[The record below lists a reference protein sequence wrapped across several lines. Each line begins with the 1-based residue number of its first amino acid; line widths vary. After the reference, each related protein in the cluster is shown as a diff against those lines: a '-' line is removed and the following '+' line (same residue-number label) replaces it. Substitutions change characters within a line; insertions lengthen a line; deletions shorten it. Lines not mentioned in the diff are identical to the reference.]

1 MNDEMPVLSLT
12 THAGRAHAVGPSV
25 VAAVEMAERL
35 GMRCVLAV
43 CEEAEAALPDSVG
56 KMIANGRLIVCHYDR
71 DLGVNMKWFPAR
83 RLYPEAPLVC
93 IDDDRIYRDGTIRAL
108 LDAAERFPEDFLCC
122 AWRRLFVD
130 DTGATAPYA
139 LAGEKKAVLHTG
151 QEVEEPTILPPGRF
165 VVEHWAACL
174 HPPGFGLG
182 YETEAVL
189 YAPKDDDSFLSA
201 LMARHGRTCR
211 VVPLAESPCK
221 RDLMREGD
229 PGTKAFFKE
238 SALGNQRRDG
248 WARTAAVIA
257 SYERDF
263 RRARERKT
271 A

>member
-1 MNDEMPVLSLT
+1 MKETVISMT
-12 THAGRAHAVGPSV
+12 THAGRAHAVGPAV
-25 VAAVEMAERL
+25 TAAVEMAERL
-35 GMRCVLAV
+35 GCKCVLSV
-43 CEEAEAALPDSVG
+43 CHEAAVALPNDLFAIPSLE
-56 KMIANGRLIVCHYDR
+56 IDLFDR

-83 RLYPEAPLVC
+83 RRFPDARLVC
-93 IDDDRIYRDGTIRAL
+93 IDDDRIYRDETIRAL
-108 LDAAERFPEDFLCC
+108 LAAADRFPNDFLCC

-151 QEVEEPTILPPGRF
+151 LEVEEPTILPPGCF

-182 YETEAVL
+182 DEIEAVH
-189 YAPKDDDSFLSA
+189 YAPFDDDSFLSA
-201 LMARHGRTCR
+201 LMARRGKTCR

-238 SALGNQRRDG
+238 TALGNQRRDG
-248 WARTAAVIA
+248 WARTAAVIKD
-257 SYERDF
+257 YERDF

>member
-1 MNDEMPVLSLT
+1 MNDETPVLCLT
-12 THAGRAHAVGPSV
+12 THAGRAHAVGPV
-25 VAAVEMAERL
+25 IAAAVEMAERF
-35 GMRCVLAV
+35 GMRCLLSVSR
-43 CEEAEAALPDSVG
+43 EAGAALPESVWTM
-56 KMIANGRLIVCHYDR
+56 KEDGRMEIRFFDR

-83 RLYPEAPLVC
+83 RLYPDAPLVC
-93 IDDDRIYRDGTIRAL
+93 IDDDRIYRDETIRAL
-108 LDAAERFPEDFLCC
+108 LAAAKRFPEDFLCC
-122 AWRRLFVD
+122 AWRRLLVD
-130 DTGATAPYA
+130 DTGATAPYS

-151 QEVEEPTILPPGRF
+151 LEVEEPTILPPGRF

-174 HPPGFGLG
+174 HPPRFALG

>member
-1 MNDEMPVLSLT
+1 MNDETPVLSLT

-43 CEEAEAALPDSVG
+43 CEEAAAALPDSVRELVG
-56 KMIANGRLIVCHYDR
+56 AKRLEMRLFDR

-93 IDDDRIYRDGTIRAL
+93 IDDDRIYRDETIRAL
-108 LDAAERFPEDFLCC
+108 LSASERFPEDFLCC
-122 AWRRLFVD
+122 AWRQLFVE

-139 LAGEKKAVLHTG
+139 LSGEKKAVLHTG
-151 QEVEEPTILPPGRF
+151 LEAEESTLLPPGRF

-174 HPPGFGLG
+174 HPPGFGIG
-182 YETEAVL
+182 FETEAVH
-189 YAPKDDDSFLSA
+189 YAPFDDDSFLSA
-201 LMARHGRTCR
+201 LLSRYGIACR

-221 RDLMREGD
+221 RDLQREGD
-229 PGTKAFFKE
+229 PGARSFFAAT
-238 SALGNQRRDG
+238 ALGNQRRTG
-248 WARTAAVIA
+248 WDRTASVIKD
-257 SYERDF
+257 YERDF